1 MLHSNWLIL
10 GCSLMACVGCARIKG
25 TGDAP
30 IAASD
35 GTHEASMN
43 SGNLFGRLVDNIAN
57 AKGQGS
63 GFHPLYHRLYPD
75 RPIFRPE
82 FVGLNF
88 EHVFNGTAA
97 DKDRCMF
104 TPRKDPC
111 ELMTHSMQRASLHW
125 PKDHSSWD
133 MSCAMTY
140 TLAAPNAIDI
150 TFEATPY
157 AALFPM
163 GYVAFMWASYMNRT
177 RERRI
182 HFIGRDAEREG
193 WISFGDDLNDS
204 FETGTVS
211 FFGLPGLPYEEG
223 AQTLNTIE
231 HPTKKFL
238 KPLYYGLLD
247 GDNDP
252 ATRDDTLV
260 YIVMFDQTES
270 IRFALW
276 NFIKDASGQPD
287 PHSPAWDWQY
297 VVRNPQPGKTY
308 GYRARVIIKP
318 FVSREDVERE
328 YEVWH
333 ASRARKASARV
344 FEGHTDH

>member
-1 MLHSNWLIL
+1 MMRSNWLIL
-10 GCSLMACVGCARIKG
+10 GCSLMACMGCARIKG
-25 TGDAP
+25 AGDAP

-35 GTHEASMN
+35 GVHEASMS

-75 RPIFRPE
+75 SPIFRSE

-88 EHVFNGTAA
+88 EHVFNGAAA

-104 TPRKDPC
+104 TPRKDRC

-125 PKDHSSWD
+125 PADHSSWD
-133 MSCAMTY
+133 MNCATTY
-140 TLAAPNAIDI
+140 TLAAPNSIDI
-150 TFEATPY
+150 TFEATPSAARFPLGY
-157 AALFPM
+157 A
-163 GYVAFMWASYMNRT
+163 AFMWASYVNRT

-182 HFIGRDAEREG
+182 HFIGRDAESEGAG
-193 WISFGDDLNDS
+193 WITFGDDLDNG

-211 FFGLPGLPYEEG
+211 FFGVPDLPYEEG

-231 HPTKKFL
+231 HPSKKFL
-238 KPLYYGLLD
+238 KPFYYGLLD

-252 ATRDDTLV
+252 ATQDDTLV
-260 YIVMFDQTES
+260 YIMMFDQTES

-297 VVRNPQPGKTY
+297 VVRDPQPGRTY
-308 GYRARVIIKP
+308 GYRARVVIKP
-318 FVSREDVERE
+318 FVSREDVECE

-333 ASRARKASARV
+333 ASL
-344 FEGHTDH
+344 EGHADNRP